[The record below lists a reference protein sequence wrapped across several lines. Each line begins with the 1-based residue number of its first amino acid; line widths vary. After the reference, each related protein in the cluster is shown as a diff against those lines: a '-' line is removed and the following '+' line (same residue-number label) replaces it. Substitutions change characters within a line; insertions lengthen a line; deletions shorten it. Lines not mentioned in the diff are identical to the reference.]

1 MQLKIELS
9 EWMKATIRSSSEP
22 YLGII
27 TWSWAWLQ
35 IASLKATQYNGLIL
49 HYHLWRPSALP
60 VHSIHAPSTK
70 TLHRN
75 KSKMYQNIPD
85 GQLHTW
91 LGSRNETGGEGS
103 DPSLPRYRITRPSA
117 KWTRNAPCATFER
130 RQFQVVWPA
139 CPEVH
144 ICARGDCEGWLL
156 IHLGGYTTIAVI
168 LSVARETNSK
178 TDLSSDDTG
187 LLPLTLIFF

>member
-1 MQLKIELS
+1 
-9 EWMKATIRSSSEP
+9 MKATIRSSSEA

-35 IASLKATQYNGLIL
+35 IASLKATQYNGLVL
-49 HYHLWRPSALP
+49 HYHLWSPSALP

-85 GQLHTW
+85 GQASHVAGLTKRDRRGRV
-91 LGSRNETGGEGS
+91 GSFPPKTQNNSSFCEVNRERS
-103 DPSLPRYRITRPSA
+103 VCHVR
-117 KWTRNAPCATFER
+117 R

-144 ICARGDCEGWLL
+144 ICAKGGCKGWLL
-156 IHLGGYTTIAVI
+156 IHVGGYTIIAVI

-178 TDLSSDDTG
+178 AGLSSDDTVYCH
-187 LLPLTLIFF
+187 